1 MKKEDVI
8 IAFYSEQK
16 LKDEKSIIV
25 FTKKKK
31 QKKHVA
37 RKHVKIRITCYN
49 TDIVLSELD
58 NITDNAVTLMG
69 NISRRDDYLVQSAIK
84 NQFRA

>member
-1 MKKEDVI
+1 MKNPSS
-8 IAFYSEQK
+8 FSQ
-16 LKDEKSIIV
+16 
-25 FTKKKK
+25 KKKK

-58 NITDNAVTLMG
+58 NITDNAVTLTG